1 VVSDGGQELVDYVQ
15 QLASRAEKIRA
26 GQVEPEDDNILCVMN
41 DGRKAALDMS
51 LVEPAAPNA
60 PMPKVDMLAELAA
73 KIFFATQAVQGTQL
87 IFCDLA
93 TPKAK

>member
-1 VVSDGGQELVDYVQ
+1 
-15 QLASRAEKIRA
+15 
-26 GQVEPEDDNILCVMN
+26 MN

-60 PMPKVDMLAELAA
+60 CMPKVDRLADLAA
-73 KIFFATQAVQGTQL
+73 KIFFATQAVGGTQL